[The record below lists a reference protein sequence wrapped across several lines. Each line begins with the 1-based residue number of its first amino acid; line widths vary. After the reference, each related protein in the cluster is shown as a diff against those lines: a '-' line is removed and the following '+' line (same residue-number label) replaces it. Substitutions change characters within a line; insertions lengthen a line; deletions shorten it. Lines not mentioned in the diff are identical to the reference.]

1 MCARQNAKHWQRSVE
16 SGGIFPTSTR
26 AFCTLYNQKI
36 RPHDYGMTACPPGS
50 AAVRKVLEAVQS
62 KATALVFGLKG
73 MNSEERRKNL
83 GRKNLGLMTL
93 DQRRERGDI
102 IEVFKI
108 LNGHTRIDPGQF
120 WEVREARNRA
130 RLVKS
135 RAVNGRKQRQDF
147 FSYRV
152 VQKWN
157 LLSANSRW
165 RPVSN

>member
-1 MCARQNAKHWQRSVE
+1 M
-16 SGGIFPTSTR
+16 
-26 AFCTLYNQKI
+26 
-36 RPHDYGMTACPPGS
+36 
-50 AAVRKVLEAVQS
+50 
-62 KATALVFGLKG
+62 ATALVFGLKG
-73 MNSEERRKNL
+73 MNLEEK
-83 GRKNLGLMTL
+83 RKNLGLMTL
-93 DQRRERGDI
+93 DQRRETGDMI
-102 IEVFKI
+102 KVFKI

-135 RAVNGRKQRQDF
+135 RAVNGRKQRHDF